1 VDAYTRGIVS
11 QRLIRNLRDNIA
23 VMEDAQLIARG
34 DLPTS
39 TASSPHFSKT
49 RKTSCSRPF
58 CATSNMRSCDSLSMS
73 SYRSHASFALG
84 HAVEFNLNAHTANAR
99 PSRRLSR

>member
-34 DLPTS
+34 DF
-39 TASSPHFSKT
+39 ADFDGIESPLFKNAEDFLLAAFLRDQQHALL
-49 RKTSCSRPF
+49 RL
-58 CATSNMRSCDSLSMS
+58 AQHELV
-73 SYRSHASFALG
+73 RSHASFALG
-84 HAVEFNLNAHTANAR
+84 HAVEFNLNAHTATPAHLAE
-99 PSRRLSR
+99 LSR